1 MTALDTVKKVGHLVN
16 TAGLAKEVVHLVE
29 TKLSLLLTEQIM
41 AMESEYA
48 HLEAENEKLKIQV
61 KCLQPQS
68 EEVSQDT
75 VEILKLFLERG
86 QDISADEIS
95 AVFKWKPSVVEYHID
110 VLLKKRFI
118 RESTIGMQTPFG
130 SSVSKF
136 GLTTLGRRY
145 VIQYIAIYPPFFHF
159 LGRDFI
165 PLAGAKNGQIFKSLN
180 KQGQKERFGV
190 VLMLHNVCYI

>member
-1 MTALDTVKKVGHLVN
+1 MLDSTVVQIKGSVMTALDTVKKVVHLVN

-29 TKLSLLLTEQIM
+29 TKLSSLTEQIM

-48 HLEAENEKLKIQV
+48 QLKAENEKLKVQI

-75 VEILKLFLERG
+75 VGILKLFFERA

-145 VIQYIAIYPPFFHF
+145 VIQYIAT
-159 LGRDFI
+159 
-165 PLAGAKNGQIFKSLN
+165 
-180 KQGQKERFGV
+180 
-190 VLMLHNVCYI
+190 